1 MTNIEG
7 YLRTACERGASDL
20 HLTVGSP
27 PVLRINGDLRPL
39 GDTVLSPQDTAEIAR
54 DLLDREGYEELMERG
69 EQDFS
74 WEIAGLSRFR
84 INAFRQRG
92 RLSLA
97 IRIVPAHIPSP
108 EELRLP
114 GSLLEFAQSQQ
125 GLFLVTGPTGSG
137 KSTTLACLIDQINR
151 RTRRHI
157 ITLEDPIEYLHQH
170 RQSIV
175 DQREVGKDTRS
186 FASGLRAALRQDPDV
201 ILVGEM
207 RDLETIS
214 TAITAAETGHLVLA
228 TLHTSDAPQT
238 IDRIVDVFPPEQ
250 QQQIRVQ
257 LAQVLLGVV
266 SQRLLPT
273 TSLHGRVAAQ
283 EILVNTPA
291 VANLIRTEKVHQI
304 RTAMQTGRAL
314 GMQTLEMHLQ
324 ELVRAGLISERTA
337 AEQLNQP
344 DLTGD
349 ARR

>member
-27 PVLRINGDLRPL
+27 PVLRIDGDLRPL
-39 GDTVLSPQDTAEIAR
+39 GDTVLSTQDTAEIAR
-54 DLLDREGYEELMERG
+54 DLLDRDGYEELMERG
-69 EQDFS
+69 EYDFS

-97 IRIVPAHIPSP
+97 IRIVPTHIPSP

-114 GSLLEFAQSQQ
+114 HSLLEFAKAPQ

-137 KSTTLACLIDQINR
+137 KSTTLACLIDQINSR
-151 RTRRHI
+151 SRRHI
-157 ITLEDPIEYLHQH
+157 ITLEDPIEFLHGH

-228 TLHTSDAPQT
+228 TLHTTDAPQT

-257 LAQVLLGVV
+257 LASVLLGVL

-273 TSLHGRVAAQ
+273 ASLNGRVAAQ

-304 RTAMQTGRAL
+304 RTTMQTGRAL

-324 ELVRAGLISERTA
+324 ELMRAGLISERTA